1 MESQS
6 KDINSLSMY
15 VLPKTSYKQ
24 LPKID
29 LCGFT
34 QESGDREKQ
43 IESNSFWNKSF
54 ISKPFNKL

>member
-1 MESQS
+1 MERQS
-6 KDINSLSMY
+6 KDINSLSTY
-15 VLPKTSYKQ
+15 VLPNTSYKQ

-43 IESNSFWNKSF
+43 IESNSF
-54 ISKPFNKL
+54 